1 MDENRRTQTLYK
13 TKAKFRAVI
22 MTRRAVI
29 DKIEVGPPHNP
40 EELIEV
46 TVRPRKICHKTP
58 IQIGAEILQ
67 RGNLTHTAGEV
78 LRTSTAVWA
87 KPPNPPTPPPPLGR
101 GGGVGGVSRRPTAN
115 SRQGAF
121 PQFNIFFI
129 FS

>member
-13 TKAKFRAVI
+13 TQANFRRVI
-22 MTRRAVI
+22 MTQRPVI

-67 RGNLTHTAGEV
+67 RGMY
-78 LRTSTAVWA
+78 
-87 KPPNPPTPPPPLGR
+87 GR
-101 GGGVGGVSRRPTAN
+101 PGL
-115 SRQGAF
+115 
-121 PQFNIFFI
+121 
-129 FS
+129 